1 MYCTK
6 CGKFLPEGT
15 RFCTSC
21 GAPVS
26 VSDANDQ
33 QGTSGAGFETRG
45 YYNAP
50 QPDPYYAA
58 GMNAAA
64 NLEDAPSTGFGILS
78 FFFPLVGL
86 ILYLVW
92 KDQTPLKAKSA
103 GKGALIGVITGVVL
117 TVLFVVVFGLF
128 LGAAMT
134 DF

>member
-1 MYCTK
+1 
-6 CGKFLPEGT
+6 
-15 RFCTSC
+15 
-21 GAPVS
+21 
-26 VSDANDQ
+26 
-33 QGTSGAGFETRG
+33 
-45 YYNAP
+45 
-50 QPDPYYAA
+50 
-58 GMNAAA
+58 MNAAA

-92 KDQTPLKAKSA
+92 KDQTPLNAKSA